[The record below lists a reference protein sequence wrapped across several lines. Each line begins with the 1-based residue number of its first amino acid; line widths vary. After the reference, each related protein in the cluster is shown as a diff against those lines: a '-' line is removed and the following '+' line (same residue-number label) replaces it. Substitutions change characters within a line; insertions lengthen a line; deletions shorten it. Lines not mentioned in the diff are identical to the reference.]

1 MAAEARRAGLTEE
14 EYLRLDRESELRH
27 EYLDGEIIAMVG
39 ASREHNRIVTSTSFA
54 LYGQLRTRP
63 CDLFTNDMRVKV
75 GTSGLYAY
83 PDIVVTCDEPQFSD
97 DTFDTLLNPTVL
109 IEVHSPS
116 TEGHDRGKKFQLY
129 QKLRSLKEYLLIAQ
143 DTYHVDHF
151 VRQGE
156 LNWLLTGYDGPDAT
170 IRLPTI
176 DCTLALAD
184 IYEKVKFPA

>member
-14 EYLRLDRESELRH
+14 EYLRLDRESDLRH

-54 LYGQLRTRP
+54 LYGQLRARP

-156 LNWLLTGYDGPDAT
+156 LNWLLTGYDGPDAM
-170 IRLPTI
+170 IHLPTI

-184 IYEKVKFPA
+184 IYEKVKFSA

>member
-1 MAAEARRAGLTEE
+1 MAAEARRVGLTEE
-14 EYLRLDRESELRH
+14 EYLRLDRESDLRH
-27 EYLDGEIIAMVG
+27 EYLDGEIVAMVG
-39 ASREHNRIVTSTSFA
+39 ASREHNLITGNAHAS
-54 LYGQLRTRP
+54 LHGQLRKRP
-63 CDLFTNDMRVKV
+63 CELYANDMRVKV

-109 IEVHSPS
+109 IEVLSPS

-156 LNWLLTGYDGPDAT
+156 LNWLLTGYDGPDAM
-170 IRLPTI
+170 IHLPTI
-176 DCTLALAD
+176 DCTLALAN